1 MSTCYL
7 SILIVKF
14 IAENKE
20 QVSEVDLFIL
30 CELYSF
36 YGFRWLQLV
45 KLTHSNGRSYK
56 MLTVLDEYMR
66 EVIAVTVANK
76 MGSSEVLEALYPL
89 LLKRGKPEYLRSD
102 NGPEFTSEPLKDWL
116 IKVGIKPINI
126 YPGSP

>member
-7 SILIVKF
+7 SISIVKF

-30 CELYSF
+30 CGLCSF

-56 MLTVLDEYMR
+56 MLTVLDEYIR

-102 NGPEFTSEPLKDWL
+102 NWPEFTSEPFKDWL
-116 IKVGIKPINI
+116 I
-126 YPGSP
+126 

>member
-30 CELYSF
+30 CELCSF

-56 MLTVLDEYMR
+56 MLTVLDEYTR

-89 LLKRGKPEYLRSD
+89 LLKRGKPEYLR
-102 NGPEFTSEPLKDWL
+102 
-116 IKVGIKPINI
+116 
-126 YPGSP
+126 